1 MMMVMTRMFWKDQ
14 EGLFHAS
21 LVIEEVDVAEPKD
34 VEYGLIEHLLLL
46 FLCYSIVVVVV
57 VVVRR
62 IIVVMVVEQEDQE
75 VVEEV

>member
-1 MMMVMTRMFWKDQ
+1 MMVMTRMFWKDQ

-57 VVVRR
+57 VVRR

>member
-34 VEYGLIEHLLLL
+34 VEYDLIEHLLLL
-46 FLCYSIVVVVV
+46 FLCYSIVVVV

>member
-57 VVVRR
+57 VRR